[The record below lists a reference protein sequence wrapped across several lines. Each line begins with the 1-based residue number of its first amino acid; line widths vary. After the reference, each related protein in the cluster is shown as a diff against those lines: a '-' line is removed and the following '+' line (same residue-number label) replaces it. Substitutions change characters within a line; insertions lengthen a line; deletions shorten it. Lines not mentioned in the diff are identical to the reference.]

1 VLRPQVSFCKTSPE
15 PTAVVSMG
23 RRTGSGGVSIYQPE
37 KQAVERKLKRKATD
51 ISIFDHVQRPPPGAS
66 MGVTD
71 GAQWE
76 EQYQQQLVQYQHLV
90 NAASLP
96 RGAGLSMSLSAGL
109 ASLPMPV
116 GGASF
121 PMSLPF
127 AASVGAP
134 VRLPTSGGQA
144 QSMPPMPPASL
155 GIPMRRTRSRGLA
168 PPPAL
173 PMQPTLSMVADGLD
187 ALDHAGFPGSAA
199 SSCGLAPPPLPMQP
213 SASELVSGLPM
224 QPSVSELVNGLLPD
238 SPHARSRSLAPPPLP
253 MQPSVSELVNGLL
266 PDSPRAR
273 SRSLAPPPLPMQPS
287 VSELVSSF
295 IDDAAKSGVLQGSPM
310 RRTRSRGLAPPPAL
324 PMQPT
329 LSMVADGLDALDS
342 SSPANGVPF
351 RRTRSRGFAPPP
363 LPMQPSVSELV
374 NSFIGE

>member
-51 ISIFDHVQRPPPGAS
+51 ISIFDNVQRPPPGAS

-253 MQPSVSELVNGLL
+253 MQPSVSELV
-266 PDSPRAR
+266 
-273 SRSLAPPPLPMQPS
+273 
-287 VSELVSSF
+287 SSF